1 MREIGDAGAA
11 GESPQDPLSEAVH
24 KQVIVVIGASG
35 FIGQALVPALL
46 QDPTCFVKVL
56 SRQQANGSAERI
68 SAPRLEIVPGDLRDP
83 ASLSNLLEVGC
94 TVVNLAYMAGAGETA
109 NLTAIHNLVDA
120 CAQARVR
127 RLIHCSTAMVAGRCS
142 NTVVTEEQACL
153 PITEYARTKLK
164 VEQAVADSALDTV
177 ILRPTAVFGPEGKNL
192 EKLVHELTHSGRVRN
207 YVKSCLFGRRRMNL
221 VSVTNV
227 VAAILFAAQQAEP
240 YRGEVFIVSDADNPL
255 NNYVDVERVMMQA
268 LGISDYS
275 LPRFPVPS
283 VVLQAMLWL
292 LGQDGINPRM
302 EYSPKKLLRKGFER
316 PVGFEQSLADYA
328 AWHAS
333 RKTSAGRAAR

>member
-1 MREIGDAGAA
+1 MREIGEAGGA
-11 GESPQDPLSEAVH
+11 GESPRDTASVTGH
-24 KQVIVVIGASG
+24 KQVIAVIGASG

-46 QDPTCFVKVL
+46 QDPTCLVKVL
-56 SRQQANGSAERI
+56 SRQRANGFAE
-68 SAPRLEIVPGDLRDP
+68 SSVVPRLEIVTGDLRDP
-83 ASLSNLLEVGC
+83 TSLSTLLEAGC
-94 TVVNLAYMAGAGETA
+94 TVVNLAYMAEAGEEA
-109 NLTAIHNLVDA
+109 NLAAIHNLVDA
-120 CAQARVR
+120 CKQARVR

-142 NTVVTEEQACL
+142 NTVVTEEQVCM

-164 VEQAVADSALDTV
+164 VEQAVAGSALDTV

-192 EKLVHELTHSGRVRN
+192 EKLVHELTHNGRVRN

-227 VAAILFAAQQAEP
+227 VAAILFAAQQVEP

-283 VVLQAMLWL
+283 IVLQAMLWL

-302 EYSPKKLLRKGFER
+302 EFSPEKLLRTGFKR

-328 AWHAS
+328 AWHVG
-333 RKTSAGRAAR
+333 RKTSAVRAAR